1 MLSRRGVSSHREE
14 HVAPRTGLPPPSD
27 SGVSMKTR
35 SVSMAV
41 RGVAMNARGVSTT
54 KRVC

>member
-41 RGVAMNARGVSTT
+41 RGVAMNARGVSMT